1 MCTSFLAHL
10 CRPPATTVLSPGS
23 GDGSFLSLEDMIHD
37 NHLGILHCSSPQDSV
52 PWDSFKQIP
61 EQASVCSPGVQG
73 CGLQDSCP
81 VHPLRLI
88 LNSTIAWPLQTRL
101 LTTFTSLTN
110 SYLFVS
116 TRPSRVSPVIG
127 PLLSCVKTL
136 SSVLF
141 RNYVA
146 CLSPAVVFL
155 QQILGL
161 FKSPVRTGICKREA
175 FSSCLKVSTTLS

>member
-1 MCTSFLAHL
+1 MTIIWVSCTALLPRTLSHGIPSSRSLN
-10 CRPPATTVLSPGS
+10 RPVSALLGS
-23 GDGSFLSLEDMIHD
+23 RA
-37 NHLGILHCSSPQDSV
+37 V
-52 PWDSFKQIP
+52 
-61 EQASVCSPGVQG
+61 
-73 CGLQDSCP
+73 GLQDSCP

-88 LNSTIAWPLQTRL
+88 LNSTIAWPLQARL
-101 LTTFTSLTN
+101 LMTFTSLTN

-127 PLLSCVKTL
+127 PLFSCVKTL